1 MSEQDDELSIP
12 EAAPEYDVME
22 PWAADGPPPLGEWR
36 EDILGPAY
44 ESQTIPLIPDE
55 EGDASAVL
63 VRYSAHRDPDASQEA
78 KAFPSFIALYL
89 HGRNDYFFQTQL
101 AQTMSEAGCAFYAL
115 DLRKYGRS
123 LRPWQQIGYVDD
135 LSVYDEEIGEALS
148 IMHAEQGH
156 LPLILI
162 GHSTGGLIATL
173 WAHRHPGAV
182 AGLILNSPWLE
193 MHTMANLRPVAQP
206 ILGRIASRNPKWEV
220 PSGGGLDFYGRSLLY
235 GRQASELP
243 IPEGISE
250 DDPVVTGWGYVRAWK
265 RPESYPIPAAWLDAI
280 MAGHET
286 IEKDVHLT
294 CPVLSMTSTTSY
306 FESEWCEKVF
316 TSDIVLDVEII
327 RERSSRLADQV
338 TIARFPGKHDLF
350 LSDPDVR
357 KKVYDTMKRWIDAFV
372 AQV

>member
-1 MSEQDDELSIP
+1 
-12 EAAPEYDVME
+12 
-22 PWAADGPPPLGEWR
+22 
-36 EDILGPAY
+36 
-44 ESQTIPLIPDE
+44 
-55 EGDASAVL
+55 
-63 VRYSAHRDPDASQEA
+63 
-78 KAFPSFIALYL
+78 
-89 HGRNDYFFQTQL
+89 
-101 AQTMSEAGCAFYAL
+101 
-115 DLRKYGRS
+115 
-123 LRPWQQIGYVDD
+123 
-135 LSVYDEEIGEALS
+135 
-148 IMHAEQGH
+148 
-156 LPLILI
+156 
-162 GHSTGGLIATL
+162 
-173 WAHRHPGAV
+173 
-182 AGLILNSPWLE
+182 

-220 PSGGGLDFYGRSLLY
+220 PSGSGLDFYGRSLLY

-357 KKVYDTMKRWIDAFV
+357 KKVRLVDRKSV
-372 AQV
+372 V